1 MRSKQHTNNSYI
13 YTASSTTALSI
24 IKNWELLAVFVS
36 LGTQQ
41 DFCVYTQL
49 RTYLFGTQK
58 YYPHLP

>member
-36 LGTQQ
+36 LGTI
-41 DFCVYTQL
+41 YTQL
-49 RTYLFGTQK
+49 KTYLFGTQK
-58 YYPHLP
+58 YYSHLP